1 MGGLSFDFVSSLFH
15 IVHIN
20 LDIRRRCLQIHIY
33 IRVVIMVVYIFN
45 KYSSVP
51 GRGIYVGGFYLS
63 NLYNGVYGVNINVL
77 ADNITE
83 VNSPVFVGN
92 INFVAVNALKSTLLL
107 LVTASKF
114 SDIESSTY
122 TLPFLVTRL
131 MFLTLTDGRNISWDT
146 LMLPIYCTL
155 KSPCSLPG

>member
-1 MGGLSFDFVSSLFH
+1 
-15 IVHIN
+15 
-20 LDIRRRCLQIHIY
+20 
-33 IRVVIMVVYIFN
+33 MVVYIFN

-83 VNSPVFVGN
+83 VNSPFLLETL
-92 INFVAVNALKSTLLL
+92 ILSPLTPIKSTLLL

-114 SDIESSTY
+114 SDIESSH
-122 TLPFLVTRL
+122 
-131 MFLTLTDGRNISWDT
+131 I
-146 LMLPIYCTL
+146 
-155 KSPCSLPG
+155 PCRFW